1 MLGIVVQLI
10 LSFVLLRYVG
20 KTNMTVLGITPTLK
34 RVQVFLIFLLIMSL
48 ASASSYAIRMWIAD
62 ERWHWNPDIKL
73 STLGNGIWW
82 NIKSVLFEELIFRG
96 ALFYLL
102 LQRLGWKWAI
112 VISSLAFGI
121 YHWFSQELFGN
132 LPQMA
137 MIGTMSAIMGAVYAF
152 GYVKTGTLWAPIG
165 MHLGWNWVRS
175 VWFSDTV
182 IGNQLLVQVA
192 PAPQVTVGYG
202 AYFFFLL
209 FPLLSGWIASYWFAS
224 KSPPHSGLIT
234 VR

>member
-1 MLGIVVQLI
+1 MIGILVQLI
-10 LSFVLLRYVG
+10 LSYVLLRYVC
-20 KTNMTVLGITPTLK
+20 KSDLNVLGLTPTIKRLK
-34 RVQVFLIFLLIMSL
+34 IFLIFLLIMSL
-48 ASASSYAIRMWIAD
+48 ASASSYGIRMWIAD
-62 ERWHWNPDIKL
+62 ERWHWNPEIKL
-73 STLGNGIWW
+73 STVWAGIWW

-112 VISSLAFGI
+112 AISSLAFGI

-152 GYVKTGTLWAPIG
+152 GYLKTGTLWAPIG

-182 IGNQLLVQVA
+182 IGNQLLVQSS
-192 PAPQVTVGYG
+192 PAPQVTVGYA
-202 AYFFFLL
+202 AYFFLLL
-209 FPLLSGWIASYWFAS
+209 FPLLSGWLVSLWYAS
-224 KSPPHSGLIT
+224 KSPTNSGLTT